1 MQTLFKFPEQTI
13 QAGWSL
19 LKETERCLDW
29 IEQKAY
35 PPDTTPEKLLEYLQ
49 ALNRQLERNYAEFHD
64 RKWWMRQLISSQ
76 SVCDLNRRVRT
87 SGAPFKK
94 RPKGKKKLA
103 DPTLQPHT
111 GQQEMKSVLL
121 AKEILDQMFAKR
133 KILSERLCIELR
145 KLQKMIDDE
154 LEQNKKKVSKEQ
166 KEKARQK
173 AKLKEEAEAELLRAK
188 RNAAW

>member
-1 MQTLFKFPEQTI
+1 
-13 QAGWSL
+13 
-19 LKETERCLDW
+19 
-29 IEQKAY
+29 
-35 PPDTTPEKLLEYLQ
+35 
-49 ALNRQLERNYAEFHD
+49 
-64 RKWWMRQLISSQ
+64 
-76 SVCDLNRRVRT
+76 
-87 SGAPFKK
+87 
-94 RPKGKKKLA
+94 
-103 DPTLQPHT
+103 
-111 GQQEMKSVLL
+111 MKSVLL

-145 KLQKMIDDE
+145 KLQKTIDDE